1 MHSSF
6 SAINTNQFSRKWAGT
21 SNAVDPYVSG
31 YFFTKWEKIPSTL
44 ASGLLN
50 INPKSAHG
58 LSGTGEIQKL
68 LAGSCLA
75 VTLPGGT
82 VNKAEYMGLGGVK
95 FAVPTNVE
103 FDNTVTVK
111 FLEFSTLPIFNLIH
125 GWVRMIRD
133 YSSGVSEALKGSYTR
148 SAYSCNMYYWTTK
161 PDGDGIEYAACIS
174 GMYPLKDP
182 TDLLGGDLSTYDK
195 LEIDIDFN
203 ADYIW
208 HEPWVYG
215 KVVSLAGQVAEI
227 SKYDQA

>member
-6 SAINTNQFSRKWAGT
+6 SALNTNQFSRKWAGT
-21 SNAVDPYVSG
+21 ANAVDPYVSG
-31 YFFTKWEKIPSTL
+31 YFFTKWDKIPSMLPNVT
-44 ASGLLN
+44 AEVN
-50 INPKSAHG
+50 NNHG
-58 LSGTGEIQKL
+58 LSGVGEIKNL

-133 YSSGVSEALKGSYTR
+133 YSSGVSEWLTSNYTK

-161 PDGDGIEYAACIS
+161 PDGNEVEYAACIS

-182 TDLLGGDLSTYDK
+182 TDRP
-195 LEIDIDFN
+195 FN
-203 ADYIW
+203 
-208 HEPWVYG
+208 
-215 KVVSLAGQVAEI
+215 LR
-227 SKYDQA
+227 

>member
-6 SAINTNQFSRKWAGT
+6 SALNSNQFSRKWAGT
-21 SNAVDPYVSG
+21 SNAVDPYISG
-31 YFFTKWEKIPSTL
+31 YFFTKWDKIPADLTTI
-44 ASGLLN
+44 
-50 INPKSAHG
+50 INEANTTHG
-58 LSGTGEIQKL
+58 VSGTGEIQNL

-133 YSSGVSEALKGSYTR
+133 YSSGVSEALQGKYTK

-161 PDGDGIEYAACIS
+161 PGGVDIEYAACVS
-174 GMYPLKDP
+174 GMFPLKDP
-182 TDLLGGDLSTYDK
+182 TDLLGADLSTYDK

-208 HEPWVYG
+208 HESWVYD
-215 KVVSLAGQVAEI
+215 KIVSLAAQTGTI
-227 SKYDQA
+227 STYDQ